1 MNALASVNPPPGVLD
16 GLLSPAT
23 INLPGALPAE
33 TAPAG
38 FVSLINLLLVP
49 AEPASPSEPDQSQ
62 TMRSPQLIADALIR
76 SMLSRS
82 TSGSDLPTPSA
93 LATARETKAASPL
106 AGKLPAQGAPP
117 TRKERAALILR
128 TPVAHEPFA
137 QEPVAAAAPVIPTVV
152 TPTPVIPMVTA
163 PPPAPA
169 KAVTPVPPPV
179 TARSTKQPDAT
190 PIQSETSKN
199 VVPSAPDETVVPVT
213 KTAFSLRLTPIEV
226 PKNDCPETPESQPGA
241 FPHPELPPA
250 AEVADDFMAS
260 IANVSA
266 PVVAGAPN
274 AKPPTP
280 KETASK
286 SPPASPEVPALG
298 TLRPAP
304 EPAQNTVSAVTAVA
318 AVPST
323 GIARIPSP
331 GLSNR

>member
-1 MNALASVNPPPGVLD
+1 
-16 GLLSPAT
+16 
-23 INLPGALPAE
+23 
-33 TAPAG
+33 
-38 FVSLINLLLVP
+38 
-49 AEPASPSEPDQSQ
+49 
-62 TMRSPQLIADALIR
+62 
-76 SMLSRS
+76 
-82 TSGSDLPTPSA
+82 
-93 LATARETKAASPL
+93 
-106 AGKLPAQGAPP
+106 
-117 TRKERAALILR
+117 
-128 TPVAHEPFA
+128 
-137 QEPVAAAAPVIPTVV
+137 
-152 TPTPVIPMVTA
+152 MVTA

-323 GIARIPSP
+323 GDRTNPFARTFEPMTPAIAVPPSP
-331 GLSNR
+331 TGAEHLPQTAADALRASEPAPPTETAPPPVSAQAIAVRVALPDVPPVDVHVMERAGQVQVAVRTPGRRFTVLPASGLGNAGQFTRTIRFPHGSVYAPR